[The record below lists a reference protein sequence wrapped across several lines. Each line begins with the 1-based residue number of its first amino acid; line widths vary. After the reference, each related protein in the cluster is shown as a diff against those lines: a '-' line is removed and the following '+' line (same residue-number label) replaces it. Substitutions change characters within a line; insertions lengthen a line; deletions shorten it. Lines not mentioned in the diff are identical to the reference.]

1 MACQLLNA
9 LATGL
14 NLGQHRRAC
23 PHAGI
28 VIVRYMPIL
37 LRLNEG
43 LCDPVQVLGNG

>member
-1 MACQLLNA
+1 VPAFERVGD
-9 LATGL
+9 GL